1 MKGVEKMLCLILILA
16 IGFYLYKT
24 GDLQRMINKN
34 YQTNEA
40 KKILD
45 IRLAKGEITEEEY
58 NKLKSIL

>member
-1 MKGVEKMLCLILILA
+1 MLCLILILA

-24 GDLQRMINKN
+24 GDLQRIINNLNADKDC
-34 YQTNEA
+34 QANEP

-45 IRLAKGEITEEEY
+45 IRLAKGEITVEEY

>member
-1 MKGVEKMLCLILILA
+1 MCLILILA

>member
-1 MKGVEKMLCLILILA
+1 MLCLILILA